1 MKKIIAL
8 LLVVVMATMIFA
20 CGKKDDVTT
29 DPTTT
34 TNSSDTTATK
44 PQTTEPTKPQT
55 TEPTKPQTTEPTK
68 PQTTEP
74 VTPPETTEPEN
85 PPVKEITPYAD
96 IDFADG
102 KAVDKYGKL
111 TLEPKSIND
120 AALPTIGKASVTF
133 DGLTLELDAFMVKE
147 KNSFGKLT
155 FVDVESADMKGFVQ
169 KNGGISLEVFYIDK
183 STTNATI
190 GVVCGTEK
198 TGSGSSGWGLAST
211 AAKQPYFCTGSLDK
225 YYSTYADGVGASDD
239 LIHVVCVYNEADWE
253 QSIYVNGKLAGGPT
267 LAGGFNSTHGGKE
280 VNEGYDIGNVLFV
293 GADPSARANYMIDF
307 VANDLT
313 VVDIKVYDKA
323 LSADEV
329 ASVFATATAMFN

>member
-1 MKKIIAL
+1 MLFRSGGEARKQAYR
-8 LLVVVMATMIFA
+8 FRRRQG
-20 CGKKDDVTT
+20 C
-29 DPTTT
+29 
-34 TNSSDTTATK
+34 
-44 PQTTEPTKPQT
+44 
-55 TEPTKPQTTEPTK
+55 
-68 PQTTEP
+68 
-74 VTPPETTEPEN
+74 
-85 PPVKEITPYAD
+85 Y
-96 IDFADG
+96 
-102 KAVDKYGKL
+102 KYGKL

-329 ASVFATATAMFN
+329 ASVFATATAIFN

>member
-29 DPTTT
+29 DPTIT
-34 TNSSDTTATK
+34 TNSSDTTA
-44 PQTTEPTKPQT
+44 TKPQT

-169 KNGGISLEVFYIDK
+169 KNGGIS
-183 STTNATI
+183 
-190 GVVCGTEK
+190 VVCGTEK

>member
-20 CGKKDDVTT
+20 CGKNNDVTT

-74 VTPPETTEPEN
+74 VTPPETTEPVN

-155 FVDVESADMKGFVQ
+155 FADVAPEDMKDFIK
-169 KNGGISLEVFYIDK
+169 KNGGVSLEVFYIDK

-190 GVVCGTEK
+190 GVVCATERISGTA
-198 TGSGSSGWGLAST
+198 SGWGLAST
-211 AAKQPYFCTGSLDK
+211 ASKQPYFCTGGPSQ

-253 QSIYVNGKLAGGPT
+253 QSIYVNGKLVGGPT
-267 LAGGFNSTHGGKE
+267 LTMGFQSAAGGKE
-280 VNEGYDIGNVLFV
+280 INEEYDIGNVLFV
-293 GADPSARANYMIDF
+293 GADPSARSGYMIDF

>member
-8 LLVVVMATMIFA
+8 FLVVVMSVMIFA

-34 TNSSDTTATK
+34 TDSSETTTTAK

-74 VTPPETTEPEN
+74 TKPDTTEPVTPPA
-85 PPVKEITPYAD
+85 KEITPYAD

-120 AALPTIGKASVTF
+120 AALPTIGKASVSF

-155 FVDVESADMKGFVQ
+155 FADVAPEGMKDFIK
-169 KNGGISLEVFYIDK
+169 KNGGVSLEVFYIDK

-190 GVVCGTEK
+190 GVVCATEK
-198 TGSGSSGWGLAST
+198 ISGVASGWGLAST
-211 AAKQPYFCTGSLDK
+211 ASKQPYFCTGGPTQ

-253 QSIYVNGKLAGGPT
+253 QSIYVNGKLVGGPT
-267 LAGGFNSTHGGKE
+267 LTMGFQSTAGGKE
-280 VNEGYDIGNVLFV
+280 VNEGFDIGNVLYV

-323 LSADEV
+323 LSAEEV
-329 ASVFATATAMFN
+329 ASVYATTTAIFN

>member
-20 CGKKDDVTT
+20 CGKNNDVTT

-155 FVDVESADMKGFVQ
+155 FADVAPEDMKDFVK

-183 STTNATI
+183 STTGATI
-190 GVVCGTEK
+190 GVVCGTERVG
-198 TGSGSSGWGLAST
+198 GSAGWGLAST
-211 AAKQPYFCTGSLDK
+211 ANKQPYFCTGGQSQ
-225 YYSTYADGVGASDD
+225 YYSTYADGVGASED
-239 LIHVVCVYNEADWE
+239 LIHVVCVLNEADWE
-253 QSIYVNGKLAGGPT
+253 QSIYVNGKLVGGPT
-267 LAGGFNSTHGGKE
+267 LTMGFNSTAGGKE

-293 GADPSARANYMIDF
+293 GADPSARSGYMIDF

-323 LSADEV
+323 LSAEEV